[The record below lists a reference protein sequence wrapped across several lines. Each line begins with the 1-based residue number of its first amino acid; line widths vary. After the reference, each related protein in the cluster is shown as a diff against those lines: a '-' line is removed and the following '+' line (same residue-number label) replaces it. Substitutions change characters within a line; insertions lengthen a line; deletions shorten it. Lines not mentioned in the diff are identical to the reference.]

1 MWERP
6 AAYAAV
12 AALAAIGFLL
22 VATDWH
28 ARDKKPA
35 AIAIPPNAP
44 PTIATTNQSIAVSV
58 RVDPQ
63 FAEEGLRSATEGQP
77 PQDAIG
83 LAELAELLGR
93 AHRQIEAFALTTPPG
108 DNALETLQRVLAAM
122 PAQPD
127 TLRGLREI
135 ASQYALLAVQAD
147 NRGERDL
154 AKRYLDKGLGLVPDH
169 PDLLAVQWRLAAPLG
184 PLPATEADRS
194 RIVPNRLAGISK

>member
-1 MWERP
+1 MELLTTAQSESTAPRANSPGASVAAPASSKITQLRPGARSKVARQLRPVPVPIRAQMWERP

-83 LAELAELLGR
+83 LAGLRELLCR
-93 AHRQIEAFALTTPPG
+93 AHRQSEEFAL
-108 DNALETLQRVLAAM
+108 A
-122 PAQPD
+122 
-127 TLRGLREI
+127 
-135 ASQYALLAVQAD
+135 
-147 NRGERDL
+147 
-154 AKRYLDKGLGLVPDH
+154 
-169 PDLLAVQWRLAAPLG
+169 
-184 PLPATEADRS
+184 
-194 RIVPNRLAGISK
+194 